1 MHFFSAIFHKY
12 QSQSKLIITF
22 STRQKNYIMVM
33 KNKFISII
41 SISLLALVA
50 CSDDNPQTPN
60 DNPTSSSSVA
70 DVPVLSSASDIPPLS
85 SALDIPGLSSA
96 TEIITSSETAS
107 TDPSCDNYAPSEIVL
122 DSIGLAEIADVW
134 KNIKCDEKVV
144 FVLRHAERETSVRKE
159 SPLTL
164 EGHSQATTVGAKLLG
179 SAKFAYAHTDFVRTE
194 ETCKFIAL
202 GRGEDTL
209 TLAHDTIPEL
219 TSGWFIKDSV
229 IRETY
234 ISKDTNSNSV
244 VSFWAYDSLFAD
256 AYYDFAT
263 RNQEVIDSFF
273 VEDYAVMDKAK
284 MIISHDEF
292 IVPLVVYATDKQV
305 NYRKRKGA
313 WWINYLSGLAII
325 VNSQNQVR
333 YIGVRGIEF

>member
-1 MHFFSAIFHKY
+1 MAMKHSF
-12 QSQSKLIITF
+12 IT
-22 STRQKNYIMVM
+22 
-33 KNKFISII
+33 II
-41 SISLLALVA
+41 SISFLALVA
-50 CSDDNPQTPN
+50 CSDSNGDSNPQTPN
-60 DNPTSSSSVA
+60 GDFSSSSVENPISISSA
-70 DVPVLSSASDIPPLS
+70 TDVPGLSSTGDIPPLSSASDIP
-85 SALDIPGLSSA
+85 GLSS
-96 TEIITSSETAS
+96 S
-107 TDPSCDNYAPSEIVL
+107 TDLSCDNYAPSEIVL

-134 KNIKCDEKVV
+134 KNVKCDEKVV
-144 FVLRHAERETSVRKE
+144 FVLRHAERETSVLKE
-159 SPLTL
+159 SPLTP
-164 EGHSQATTVGAKLLG
+164 EGQIQAMTVGAKLLG

-194 ETCKFIAL
+194 ETCNFIAL

-219 TSGWFIKDSV
+219 TSSWYIKDTL

-256 AYYDFAT
+256 AFYDFAT

-273 VEDYAVMDKAK
+273 VKDYAVMDKAK

-313 WWINYLSGLAII
+313 WWIDYLSGLAII

>member
-1 MHFFSAIFHKY
+1 MKHSF
-12 QSQSKLIITF
+12 IT
-22 STRQKNYIMVM
+22 
-33 KNKFISII
+33 II
-41 SISLLALVA
+41 SISFLALVA
-50 CSDDNPQTPN
+50 CSDSNGDSNPQTPN
-60 DNPTSSSSVA
+60 GDFSSSSVENPISISSA
-70 DVPVLSSASDIPPLS
+70 TDVPGLSSASDIPPLS
-85 SALDIPGLSSA
+85 SASDIPGLSS
-96 TEIITSSETAS
+96 S
-107 TDPSCDNYAPSEIVL
+107 TDLSCDNYAPSEILL
-122 DSIGLAEIADVW
+122 DTVGVADIGDVW
-134 KNIKCDEKVV
+134 KNVKCDEKVV
-144 FVLRHAERETSVRKE
+144 FVIRHAERESGVGKE
-159 SPLTL
+159 SSLTPNG
-164 EGHSQATTVGAKLLG
+164 EIQAMNVGLKLLG
-179 SAKFAYAHTDFVRTE
+179 SAKFAYAHTDYVRTE
-194 ETCKFIAL
+194 QTCNFIAL

-219 TSGWFIKDSV
+219 TSSWYIKDTL

-256 AYYDFAT
+256 AFYDFAT

-273 VEDYAVMDKAK
+273 VKDYAVMDKAK

-313 WWINYLSGLAII
+313 WWIDYLSGLAII

>member
-1 MHFFSAIFHKY
+1 
-12 QSQSKLIITF
+12 
-22 STRQKNYIMVM
+22 MVM

-41 SISLLALVA
+41 SISFLALVA

-60 DNPTSSSSVA
+60 DNPTSSASVGLSSA
-70 DVPVLSSASDIPPLS
+70 TDVPVLSSASDIPPLS
-85 SALDIPGLSSA
+85 SASDIPGLSS
-96 TEIITSSETAS
+96 S
-107 TDPSCDNYAPSEIVL
+107 TDLSCDNYAPSEIAL

-134 KNIKCDEKVV
+134 KNVKCDEKVV
-144 FVLRHAERETSVRKE
+144 FVLRHAERETSVLKE
-159 SPLTL
+159 SPLTP
-164 EGHSQATTVGAKLLG
+164 EGQIQAMTVGAKLLG

-194 ETCKFIAL
+194 ETCNFIAL

-219 TSGWFIKDSV
+219 TSSWYIKDTL

-256 AYYDFAT
+256 AFYDFAT

-273 VEDYAVMDKAK
+273 VKDYAVMDKAK

-313 WWINYLSGLAII
+313 WWIDYLSGLAII

>member
-1 MHFFSAIFHKY
+1 MA
-12 QSQSKLIITF
+12 
-22 STRQKNYIMVM
+22 M
-33 KNKFISII
+33 KNKFINII

-60 DNPTSSSSVA
+60 DNPTSSSTVA

-85 SALDIPGLSSA
+85 SASDIPPLSSASDIPGLSS
-96 TEIITSSETAS
+96 S
-107 TDPSCDNYAPSEIVL
+107 TDLSCDNYAPSEIVL

-134 KNIKCDEKVV
+134 KNVKCDEKVV
-144 FVLRHAERETSVRKE
+144 FVLRHAERETSVLKE
-159 SPLTL
+159 SPLTP
-164 EGHSQATTVGAKLLG
+164 EGQIQAMTVGAKLLG
-179 SAKFAYAHTDFVRTE
+179 SAKFAYAHTDFVRTK
-194 ETCKFIAL
+194 ETCNFIAL

-219 TSGWFIKDSV
+219 TSSWYIKDTL
-229 IRETY
+229 IQETY

-256 AYYDFAT
+256 AFYDFAT

-273 VEDYAVMDKAK
+273 VKDYAVMDKAK

-313 WWINYLSGLAII
+313 WWIDYLSGLAII

>member
-1 MHFFSAIFHKY
+1 MHFFQLFFINIRVMH
-12 QSQSKLIITF
+12 KLIITF

-60 DNPTSSSSVA
+60 DNPASSSSVA

-85 SALDIPGLSSA
+85 SASDIPGLSS
-96 TEIITSSETAS
+96 S
-107 TDPSCDNYAPSEIVL
+107 TDPSCDNYIPSEIIL

-134 KNIKCDEKVV
+134 KNVKCDEKVV
-144 FVLRHAERETSVRKE
+144 FVLRHAEREASVRKE
-159 SPLTL
+159 SPLTP
-164 EGHSQATTVGAKLLG
+164 EGEIQAISVGLKLLG
-179 SAKFAYAHTDFVRTE
+179 SAKFAYAHTDFIRTE
-194 ETCKFIAL
+194 QTCKFIAL

-209 TLAHDTIPEL
+209 ALAHDTIPEL
-219 TSGWFIKDSV
+219 TSSWYIMDTL
-229 IRETY
+229 IRESY

-256 AYYDFAT
+256 AFYDFAS

-273 VEDYAVMDKAK
+273 VKDYAIMDKAK
-284 MIISHDEF
+284 VIISHDEF

-313 WWINYLSGLAII
+313 WWIDYLSGLAII